1 MFTIN
6 ATRILT
12 NHRLCYK
19 ISATVTDT
27 PTLNFSI
34 RSVFTVI
41 DLMDY
46 KTSFISTT
54 STLAS
59 DVFIHLSYNLGTKCD
74 VLWCWE
80 GANGLQELFRGHD

>member
-6 ATRILT
+6 AMRILT

-41 DLMDY
+41 DLIDY
-46 KTSFISTT
+46 KTGFNSWTD
-54 STLAS
+54 TLAS
-59 DVFIHLSYNLGTKCD
+59 GKLREIS
-74 VLWCWE
+74 
-80 GANGLQELFRGHD
+80 AELLFS

>member
-6 ATRILT
+6 ATRILI

-41 DLMDY
+41 DLIVY
-46 KTSFISTT
+46 KTGLISTT

-59 DVFIHLSYNLGTKCD
+59 GQVQ
-74 VLWCWE
+74 
-80 GANGLQELFRGHD
+80 GLYWKG